1 MSRYPKGYRKGD
13 DVMPESQP
21 LNPAD
26 ALPDALRSMAPPA
39 EPRTLSRDYIV
50 VRDANGKL
58 VPISVKAFI
67 NDAEVKGEL
76 FGMPFEAILT
86 MQELYRERGGRLPM
100 TAASM
105 REVLG

>member
-1 MSRYPKGYRKGD
+1 MSRYPKGYKASED
-13 DVMPESQP
+13 PDFKPEVH
-21 LNPAD
+21 A
-26 ALPDALRSMAPPA
+26 ALIDKSAPPA

-86 MQELYRERGGRLPM
+86 MQELYRERGGKLPI
-100 TAASM
+100 TAASV

>member
-1 MSRYPKGYRKGD
+1 MSRYPKGYKASED
-13 DVMPESQP
+13 PDFKPEVH
-21 LNPAD
+21 A
-26 ALPDALRSMAPPA
+26 ALIDKSAPPA

-50 VRDANGKL
+50 IRDANGKL

>member
-1 MSRYPKGYRKGD
+1 MSRYPKGYKASED
-13 DVMPESQP
+13 PDFKPEVH
-21 LNPAD
+21 A
-26 ALPDALRSMAPPA
+26 ALIDKSAPPA

-67 NDAEVKGEL
+67 NDAEVKGEIFGVPFDAIHAMIEL
-76 FGMPFEAILT
+76 FIA
-86 MQELYRERGGRLPM
+86 RGGKGPM
-100 TAASM
+100 TAASV